1 MEQYV
6 ITGVGVHNGLG
17 GSAAASWENLLAG
30 KSAITSFNWPED
42 DSTKFPA
49 THSSLKSHLGAIS
62 PVAETYPELF
72 AHDWPSFD
80 RNAKACLASVHEA
93 MMDSKITSNRVGV
106 TINTFGGGTDFRLD
120 LYKALDNGQ
129 KRYSPRKLLCT
140 AVDFISAKIAGYYK
154 LYGPNTSLNSACTSG
169 LTGIDFAINTLKT
182 DPDLDGMIVGGV
194 DHLVEPIFMYWFQT
208 LGALAI
214 SDDPSANC
222 PFDVK
227 RSGFVMGEGAATLII
242 EPMSKALARGAN
254 IYAIIRS
261 THLSTLYESDTSPDL
276 SGDGAKLCVLKA
288 LEKAQVAASDISYI
302 NAHATS
308 TPIGDKIEFDCVY
321 SLMPGRVMVSN
332 KGQLGHT
339 MAGAG
344 IVETI
349 YTLMAMK
356 HSTTPPNINLTDPL
370 DTGMILPTSQM
381 NLDIKYAIK
390 NSFGFGGRNSSIVLE
405 RYDG

>member
-1 MEQYV
+1 
-6 ITGVGVHNGLG
+6 
-17 GSAAASWENLLAG
+17 
-30 KSAITSFNWPED
+30 
-42 DSTKFPA
+42 
-49 THSSLKSHLGAIS
+49 
-62 PVAETYPELF
+62 
-72 AHDWPSFD
+72 
-80 RNAKACLASVHEA
+80 
-93 MMDSKITSNRVGV
+93 
-106 TINTFGGGTDFRLD
+106 
-120 LYKALDNGQ
+120 
-129 KRYSPRKLLCT
+129 
-140 AVDFISAKIAGYYK
+140 VDFISAKIAGYYK

-182 DPDLDGMIVGGV
+182 DPELDGMIVGGV

-222 PFDVK
+222 PFDTK

-349 YTLMAMK
+349 YTLLAMK

-381 NLDIKYAIK
+381 ALDIKYAIK